1 MRKASSL
8 RARLSISLLLVFTGI
23 LATGGALLNMLVTN
37 SLYDQFDDA
46 LLTKARIV
54 MTNSQQQ
61 NRDIRVYF
69 SDTYLREFDDAIA
82 SEFFQVSTLDGV
94 SVERSD
100 SLEADNLP
108 IRSAELNEAVF
119 WNVELPNGAPGRAI
133 GLRFVPR
140 VVASQPGQLPA
151 EAIVVV
157 ASGIERLL
165 STLQMVRVTLVGVGA
180 LIIAALYLTIPF
192 IIKGLL
198 NPISRVAAETTRE
211 ALPFPGYRFALHGM
225 PTEMVPI
232 CERLNKFLERLEQ
245 AYERERQFSS
255 DIAHELR
262 TPLSELRSLAEVAL
276 KWPEDSSPEQMETFL
291 HVVQEMEM
299 IVERLLQIA
308 RTESKLHEIRSDQI
322 QIADLLRSILSR
334 VMTHSGKPDLSFEL
348 DLNDVQ
354 IRSDKSLLSS
364 ILQNLIQNAVQN
376 ATPGTQ
382 IHCVLKAAPSKFILS
397 IDNVSEHVT
406 EKTIE
411 HCFDRLWRGDKSR
424 SSSGTGLGLTLAK
437 SLATAMGFKLW
448 ASMPEPKVIRFT
460 LSGPL
465 QMAADTLEA

>member
-1 MRKASSL
+1 
-8 RARLSISLLLVFTGI
+8 
-23 LATGGALLNMLVTN
+23 MLVTN

-82 SEFFQVSTLDGV
+82 SEFFQVSTSDGI

-108 IRSAELNEAVF
+108 IRSAELDEPVF
-119 WNVELPNGAPGRAI
+119 WNMELPNGARGRAI
-133 GLRFVPR
+133 GMRFVPR

-165 STLQMVRVTLVGVGA
+165 STLQMVRVTLAGVGA
-180 LIIAALYLTIPF
+180 LIIATLYMIIPF

-198 NPISRVAAETTRE
+198 NPISRVAAETTKK
-211 ALPFPGYRFALHGM
+211 ALPFPGYRFALDGM

-232 CERLNKFLERLEQ
+232 CERLNKFLEGLEQ

-262 TPLSELRSLAEVAL
+262 TPLSELRSLAEVAI
-276 KWPEDSSPEQMETFL
+276 KWPDDTSPDQMKTFL
-291 HVVQEMEM
+291 VVVQEMET

-308 RTESKLHEIRSDQI
+308 RTESKLNEIRSEQI
-322 QIADLLRSILSR
+322 RIADLLKSIVSR
-334 VMTHSGKPDLSFEL
+334 VMIQSGNPDLSFTFEMS
-348 DLNDVQ
+348 DVR

-364 ILQNLIQNAVQN
+364 ILHNLIQNAVQN
-376 ATPGTQ
+376 ATTGTQ
-382 IHCVLKAAPSKFILS
+382 IRCIVKAEPSNFILS
-397 IDNVSEHVT
+397 IENASEQLSEET
-406 EKTIE
+406 LE
-411 HCFDRLWRGDKSR
+411 HCFDRLWRGDTSR
-424 SSSGTGLGLTLAK
+424 SGSGTGLGLTLAK
-437 SLATAMGFKLW
+437 SLATAMGYKLW
-448 ASMPEPKVIRFT
+448 AVMPEQKLIRFT
-460 LSGPL
+460 LTGPQEIASDAVSG
-465 QMAADTLEA
+465 TLNV